1 MIKVSEKLVDF
12 LKLVKPIEGMNKF
25 KLSSFR
31 HPCHAKEDHDWV
43 KERILQYS
51 CLLIKKS

>member
-12 LKLVKPIEGMNKF
+12 LKLVKPIDGVNKL

-31 HPCHAKEDHDWV
+31 HPCHAREDHDLV
-43 KERILQYS
+43 KERILQYN